1 MIEQKRARSAKEEA
15 FLTKWTA
22 IREMGKSRYI
32 ATRTISYALLLFCIW
47 IGITLMNHPS
57 EQSGIDLLLKA
68 LMWFGG
74 DLLIGMT
81 WAMVMWDRKEEK
93 FRVLT

>member
-22 IREMGKSRYI
+22 IRQMGKSRYI

-47 IGITLMNHPS
+47 IGSTLMNYPL
-57 EQSGIDLLLKA
+57 EQSGIDLLLSA
-68 LMWFGG
+68 IMWFGG

-81 WAMVMWDRKEEK
+81 WVMVMWERKEEK
-93 FRVLT
+93 LRVLS